1 MEEPSQNIVCQLSAW
16 KTRKQLKTPEPKNDP
31 PDHQFKELVQLLTVR
46 ELQAVRRDQQNQP
59 QLFPPST
66 ESLQTSSPIRSDT
79 DHSEI
84 LSQFFV
90 WLMAQPGYDSERQRQ
105 ILEPIR
111 DALVDDD
118 WDLDTLKSPDQ
129 MTIEIWKEY
138 GFKLGTLPRLR
149 QKISEFKSQR
159 NYISQSSI

>member
-1 MEEPSQNIVCQLSAW
+1 M
-16 KTRKQLKTPEPKNDP
+16 RRQLKTPQPKNDP
-31 PDHQFKELVQLLTVR
+31 PDNQFKELIQLLAVR

-66 ESLQTSSPIRSDT
+66 EPLQASSPIRSDT

-90 WLMAQPGYDSERQRQ
+90 WLMAQPGYDTERQRQ
-105 ILEPIR
+105 ILE
-111 DALVDDD
+111 DTLVEED
-118 WDLDTLKSPDQ
+118 WDLDTLKSPDE
-129 MTIEIWKEY
+129 MTMEIWKEY

-149 QKISEFKSQR
+149 QKIFEFKSQR
-159 NYISQSSI
+159 NHVLFLKYIALIN